1 MRKKSFGWK
10 IQFPNLSQNGEQ
22 ILYKDTDDTFDMHK
36 ETFVCTSLF
45 NLTSPYFSFLRFSV
59 DFLVIQ

>member
-10 IQFPNLSQNGEQ
+10 IQSPNLSQNGEQ
-22 ILYKDTDDTFDMHK
+22 ILYKDTDDTSDMHK
-36 ETFVCTSLF
+36 ETFVSTSLF

>member
-36 ETFVCTSLF
+36 ETFVSTSLC
-45 NLTSPYFSFLRFSV
+45 NLTSPYFSFLSFSV